1 MNIQDFIN
9 SSFCP
14 KCHYRFPLLIRPSM
28 RERRGIFSFPRLHC
42 PSCGQICRVKLDWKS
57 AIWAWPFTIVI
68 TGAMLYLMRN
78 SNFFRSLRHYSEVL
92 YGLSSVIVFIP
103 LFAGLRRGF
112 TLVKVEAGRKAI
124 SAKKKWLMVIC
135 LVVFLI
141 LLGAYT
147 RNWSNVII
155 GLIVGFSVYGIF
167 YYFSKKNA

>member
-1 MNIQDFIN
+1 M
-9 SSFCP
+9 
-14 KCHYRFPLLIRPSM
+14 
-28 RERRGIFSFPRLHC
+28 
-42 PSCGQICRVKLDWKS
+42 
-57 AIWAWPFTIVI
+57 
-68 TGAMLYLMRN
+68 
-78 SNFFRSLRHYSEVL
+78 
-92 YGLSSVIVFIP
+92 IVFIP